1 MLLSHWRLLPGE
13 PAPPEPEHADP
24 GATVACWHGAEGVA
38 RRLAAVR
45 VSATALL
52 LAPVVWMH
60 QQGLFPFDSH
70 LANLLA
76 DARQVLVTDF
86 CLATA
91 YDFAL
96 DNSERR
102 FLDQQR
108 TTTARCPLPATGLS
122 TLPEL
127 TVGTTTCC
135 VAAMQFPPYLVVAP
149 VRWKAQTR
157 QSPDH
162 GEARSS

>member
-1 MLLSHWRLLPGE
+1 MVLRSHWRLLPGA
-13 PAPPEPEHADP
+13 PVPPEAEHADP
-24 GATVACWHGAEGVA
+24 GVTVACWYGAEGVA

-45 VSATALL
+45 VSATALM

-70 LANLLA
+70 LANLLT

-86 CLATA
+86 GLATA

-108 TTTARCPLPATGLS
+108 TTTARCPLRASHLITEKLG
-122 TLPEL
+122 
-127 TVGTTTCC
+127 
-135 VAAMQFPPYLVVAP
+135 
-149 VRWKAQTR
+149 RR
-157 QSPDH
+157 D
-162 GEARSS
+162 